1 MKQVKNE
8 LSELVKRLSRKKT
21 NMKKQKLH
29 LFLNVKEDGENKN
42 RLSIHIAENAI
53 NDKGDGLIMFGNG
66 GLVITDDTEQWN
78 GTKYDIKSMDISGFG
93 GKLTMNH
100 SRSIEDIIGRVIG
113 TRKVGNKRV
122 VIDGIQFAID
132 QNYKAI
138 YAYNMMK
145 SGYLTDFSIETVGP
159 WPDEDGI
166 YHDSSLVGLSA
177 VVVGNNKSAKIN
189 EIAVNSIEQAKKLG
203 LDTSIAEENFIC
215 YGESDEHHKQEN
227 SNKNKENEMK
237 YKIVKNGRGFAV
249 SVTFKNEAG
258 EDVTVMIPAGQSIQ
272 VLANQAE
279 EVEGQITDAEEP
291 KPETP
296 TEPAKPAGGESD
308 NAVLAKL
315 NEIAQKQEALEKQ
328 IFDNSTSEP
337 TFKKAKA
344 KSVSNELES
353 TDYRERHG
361 QQILQAWNWLKQ
373 GSSEAHKK
381 LMDINAFHLEKLQE
395 KNIVSNAVTL
405 ADFGNFVISPEL
417 LSDIEGHR
425 SDFSA
430 FLGRLDWRETLSLQM
445 AWLKR
450 SGDINMQEVEMCDD
464 DANGNL
470 KPISDYGATIEQANL
485 HELAAVTPV
494 CTAATRFLAAD
505 LLGDVAAGYRT
516 DYDRKRAQ
524 LAIVRMQQAVN
535 STGNTITYGTTSNGS
550 ALEAFINTWS
560 QASEEV
566 MNGVFVMSAQTYGEL
581 VRRLVGA
588 GISGPLSGVFTTGD
602 QPMIL
607 GRPYVIVPNELL
619 PALNTATTRSFTVE
633 GQSVTINQ
641 AVFYFDPSTF
651 TGRTSGGLQYDLSTE
666 AAYEENGTVK
676 SAYQR
681 NELVLRGSMFRN
693 GAIKDEDKVV
703 GLGAPGVS

>member
-1 MKQVKNE
+1 MKKNKLHFVKNA
-8 LSELVKRLSRKKT
+8 
-21 NMKKQKLH
+21 
-29 LFLNVKEDGENKN
+29 KEEGENKN

-53 NDKGDGLIMFGNG
+53 TDKGDGLIMFGSS

-78 GTKYDIKSMDISGFG
+78 GTKYDIKSMDISSYG
-93 GKLTMNH
+93 GKLTANH

-113 TRKVGNKRV
+113 IKKVANKRV
-122 VIDGIQFAID
+122 VIEGIQFAID
-132 QNYKAI
+132 QNALAL

-189 EIAVNSIEQAKKLG
+189 EIAVNSLQEAKDLG
-203 LDTSIAEENFIC
+203 LDTSIVEENFIC
-215 YGESDEHHKQEN
+215 YDESDEPRKQEN
-227 SNKNKENEMK
+227 SNKNKENKMK

-249 SVTFKNEAG
+249 TVTFKNDAG
-258 EDVTVMIPAGQSIQ
+258 EDVSVLIPAGQSIQ

-279 EVEGQITDAEEP
+279 DVETQIDDATEP

-296 TEPAKPAGGESD
+296 AKPAKPAADAD

-315 NEIAQKQEALEKQ
+315 NAIAEKQEALEKQ
-328 IFDNSTSEP
+328 IFDNSASEP
-337 TFKKAKA
+337 GFKKSKA
-344 KSVSNELES
+344 KSVSNELAS

-381 LMDINAFHLEKLQE
+381 LMDINAFHLEALQE
-395 KNIVSNAVTL
+395 KGVVSNAVTL

-430 FLGRLDWRETLSLQM
+430 FLSRLDWRETLSLQM

-464 DANGNL
+464 DDNGNL
-470 KPISDYGATIEQANL
+470 KPISDYGASIEQANL

-666 AAYEENGTVK
+666 AAYEDNGTVK